1 VLARSNRH
9 GKRLTLRAP
18 VALRASE
25 LRALTDE
32 ALMQRVD
39 EADAV
44 AFEVVFDRH
53 AGAAFSLAYR
63 MCGRQAI
70 AEDIVQDTF
79 LSLWRRG
86 GRFDRARGNVRSW
99 VLGAVRNKAIDTFR
113 HETAKT
119 GRDVS
124 DDAAAKALAARDRT
138 DREVERRDDSRQVRG
153 ALDQLPAEQRRV
165 IELAYFGGF
174 THTEIARM
182 LDIPAGTVKGRMRLG
197 LTRMRLAL
205 GDLVDIGAASGT
217 GGAR

>member
-1 VLARSNRH
+1 M
-9 GKRLTLRAP
+9 P
-18 VALRASE
+18 
-25 LRALTDE
+25 
-32 ALMQRVD
+32 RVD

-70 AEDIVQDTF
+70 TEDIVQDTF

-99 VLGAVRNKAIDTFR
+99 VLGAVRNKAIDAFR

-124 DDAAAKALAARDRT
+124 DDAAAEAIAARDRT
-138 DREVERRDDSRQVRG
+138 DREVERRDDARQVRG

-174 THTEIARM
+174 THTEIAQM

-205 GDLVDIGAASGT
+205 GDLVEIGAASGT